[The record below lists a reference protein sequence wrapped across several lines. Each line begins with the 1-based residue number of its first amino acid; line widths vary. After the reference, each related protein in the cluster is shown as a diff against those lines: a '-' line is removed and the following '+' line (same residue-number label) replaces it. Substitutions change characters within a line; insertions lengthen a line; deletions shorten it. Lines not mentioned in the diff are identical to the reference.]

1 MGLVAS
7 TVGTGEAAHLASVGS
22 ATRVAVVVLIV
33 VAICGGLWLL
43 AKFALYQGILFRPA
57 QGPTDGPGSLA
68 QAPSSTELSDETGR

>member
-22 ATRVAVVVLIV
+22 ATRVAVVV

>member
-43 AKFALYQGILFRPA
+43 AKFAAHQGICSDRLRARPM
-57 QGPTDGPGSLA
+57 
-68 QAPSSTELSDETGR
+68 APVLWRRLPHQPS